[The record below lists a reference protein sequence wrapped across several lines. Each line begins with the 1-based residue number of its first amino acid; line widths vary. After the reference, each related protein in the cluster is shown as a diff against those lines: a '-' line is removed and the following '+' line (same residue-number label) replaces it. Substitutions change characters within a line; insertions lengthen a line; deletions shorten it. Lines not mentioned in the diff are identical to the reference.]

1 MEAVCQKTQKQDS
14 NMQNTKMKSLV
25 VVNTP
30 ALSPLATSAGIAHG
44 PVIAG
49 VIGATKPQY
58 DIWGTTVN
66 VASRMEST
74 GVSGM
79 IQVRKPDLLGLCHVH
94 VYTPT
99 HPPSG
104 PRVHQLYPGGTRIPA
119 AAQREYFRQRHQ
131 RTPWKGEAN
140 LTFIR

>member
-1 MEAVCQKTQKQDS
+1 MEAVCQKPQRRDD
-14 NMQNTKMKSLV
+14 NMQNSKMKSLV

-30 ALSPLATSAGIAHG
+30 PLSPLSTSAGIAHG

-66 VASRMEST
+66 IASRMEST

-79 IQVRKPDLLGLCHVH
+79 IQVRMADLLGLCHVH
-94 VYTPT
+94 GYTPT
-99 HPPSG
+99 LSPSG
-104 PRVHQLYPGGTRIPA
+104 SRVHQLYPGGTRIPS

-131 RTPWKGEAN
+131 RTSWKGEAS
-140 LTFIR
+140 LTFSR